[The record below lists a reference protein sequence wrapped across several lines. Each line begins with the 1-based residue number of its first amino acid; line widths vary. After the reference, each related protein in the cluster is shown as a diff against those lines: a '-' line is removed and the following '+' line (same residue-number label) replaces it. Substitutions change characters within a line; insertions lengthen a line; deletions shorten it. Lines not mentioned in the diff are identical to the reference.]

1 MFALQNDAAGVN
13 LGKAFFLTGHPGV
26 GKTTVLTKIID
37 ELKHRGFKVGGMISS
52 EVRENGVRVGFRIAD
67 VSSGREG
74 WLASRRQRS
83 GPQIGR
89 YRVCLEELDTIGVK
103 AILNSIAIA
112 DVTVIDEVG
121 PMELF
126 SAPFRETV
134 LKALESEKPVLG
146 TIHHRAT
153 HPLVLAIKNRTD
165 TEIFEVTTD
174 NRNEL
179 PALVTHEIM
188 KSLTKN

>member
-1 MFALQNDAAGVN
+1 MSTLQDGKAGVY

-26 GKTTVLTKIID
+26 GKTTVLTRIID
-37 ELKHRGFKVGGMISS
+37 ELKRRGFKVGGMVSS
-52 EVRENGVRVGFRIAD
+52 EVRENDVRVGFRIAD
-67 VSSGREG
+67 ASSGREG
-74 WLASRRQRS
+74 WLASTRQRS

-89 YRVCLEELDTIGVK
+89 YRVCLEELESIGVK
-103 AILNSIAIA
+103 AILNSVINA
-112 DVTVIDEVG
+112 DVAVIDEVG

-126 SAPFRETV
+126 SAPFRDAV
-134 LKALESEKPVLG
+134 LKALESRKPVLG

-179 PALVTHEIM
+179 PALVTKEIM

>member
-1 MFALQNDAAGVN
+1 
-13 LGKAFFLTGHPGV
+13 V
-26 GKTTVLTKIID
+26 GKTTVLARIID
-37 ELKHRGFKVGGMISS
+37 ELKHRGFKVGGMVSS
-52 EVRENGVRVGFRIAD
+52 EVRENDVRVGFKITD

-74 WLASRRQRS
+74 WLASTRQRS
-83 GPQIGR
+83 GPQIGK
-89 YRVCLEELDTIGVK
+89 YNVCLEELESIGVK
-103 AILNSIAIA
+103 AILDSVAVA

-126 SAPFRETV
+126 SAPFRDAV
-134 LKALESEKPVLG
+134 LKALESGNPVLG

-153 HPLVLAIKNRTD
+153 HPLVLAIKNRAD

-174 NRNEL
+174 NRNGL
-179 PALVTHEIM
+179 PALVTKEIM